1 MYKNKSMSWYFF
13 SFDTKRTS
21 SNKNTI
27 KNEGVFSCGDLMHK
41 NIFWRAVQLFVS
53 QSRFSTG
60 TLISVERIFEYFQT
74 ITQGTIW
81 GDTLLQSGGCI

>member
-27 KNEGVFSCGDLMHK
+27 KNEGVSKHRPEMATTTSDHDRRPDKFGLSSL
-41 NIFWRAVQLFVS
+41 FALSAVENV
-53 QSRFSTG
+53 
-60 TLISVERIFEYFQT
+60 
-74 ITQGTIW
+74 
-81 GDTLLQSGGCI
+81 